1 MKRLFNYF
9 SESRAELAKVNW
21 PTRREAAGLT
31 VAVLIFTVVISIFV
45 GGLDFIFSYG
55 LQTLILKG

>member
-21 PTRREAAGLT
+21 PTRREAIGLT
-31 VAVLIFTVVISIFV
+31 GAVIVFTVVISLFV
-45 GGLDFIFSYG
+45 GGLDFVFSYG
-55 LQTLILKG
+55 LQRLILKG